1 MWSLCSKQSAD
12 CCRNLSQFYGE
23 YMNRNIKLILRAWGN
38 VRRSIRTGLEYP
50 YKSPSIPSLSRSGV
64 DTRPV
69 LSEVE
74 ADIVDRATLRL
85 AQIDQM
91 SYSIL
96 KSVYVNKQS
105 CRQLARNI
113 HKSDD
118 FVGDKLRLAEI
129 YVLAKIDDVIKDVFL

>member
-1 MWSLCSKQSAD
+1 
-12 CCRNLSQFYGE
+12 
-23 YMNRNIKLILRAWGN
+23 MNRNIKLILRAWGN